1 MKKHN
6 IAIVKMLRKNV
17 TPMNEFDLIDWLET
31 NLIETDISA
40 TVDSCID
47 KRGFVAHEIELSDN
61 HGASRKITVPVLSDA
76 FTFEEA
82 GIYSK
87 YGIKSPKTR
96 FATKN
101 MYVIAHEN
109 GYILVSYD
117 TMICFYHFKQ
127 NTVYFKRNAFDH
139 SVTTSTHI
147 SVFLD
152 NFVNIRNAKA
162 IKMFAK

>member
-6 IAIVKMLRKNV
+6 IAIVKMLRENA
-17 TPMNEFDLIDWLET
+17 TPMNKSDLLAWLAVE
-31 NLIETDISA
+31 LINTDISA
-40 TVDSCID
+40 TVDRCVD
-47 KRGFVAHEIELSDN
+47 KRCFAAHEIELSDN
-61 HGASRKITVPVLSDA
+61 HGASRKITVPVLSDC
-76 FTFEEA
+76 FTFEDA

-87 YGIKSPKTR
+87 YGIISPKAR
-96 FATKN
+96 FRNKN

-117 TMICFYHFKQ
+117 TMICFYNFKQ

-147 SVFLD
+147 HAFLTH
-152 NFVNIRNAKA
+152 FVNIRNAKA